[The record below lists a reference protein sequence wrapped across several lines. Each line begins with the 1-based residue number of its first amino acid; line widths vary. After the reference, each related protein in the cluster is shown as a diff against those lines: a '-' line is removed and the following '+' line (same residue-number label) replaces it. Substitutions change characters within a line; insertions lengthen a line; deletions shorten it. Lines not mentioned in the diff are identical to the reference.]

1 MRFMMLLKANKR
13 TEAGEMPDEKLIASM
28 MKYNEE
34 MVNAGVLLAGEGLH
48 PSAKGA
54 RITFAGGKPT
64 VTEGPFGEAKDLIAG
79 FWMIQVK
86 SKDEAIE
93 WAMRCPDPHGTG
105 DGEIELRQ
113 VFDAADFGD
122 ALTPELRAN
131 EERLR
136 AQAERQRKS

>member
-93 WAMRCPDPHGTG
+93 WALRCPDPHGTG